1 MLRTILCLKQLHFPG
16 TQGERHG
23 SESWPS
29 NVCEPSPCAA
39 ELSLLTF
46 IAEVSTLDEV
56 LGCSRSCSGRCGC
69 PIRRCLFAQTCRSKK
84 PYWIS
89 DCLQADA
96 INAND
101 GKAVQSLGTS
111 GRQLG
116 TGTYISPAFQDFPE
130 YDPSKGIPW
139 DCVVTM
145 DADTWSGL
153 KKAWIP
159 KFYEFPEDKEK
170 NPDKCKPLNL
180 WTPRWKANRKRFLT
194 SLDSSFTEE
203 NTVLFSKVL
212 GHEEKIQALI
222 PPAIVDTGVVYMS
235 QCAERE
241 TESNKQIGSLG
252 SVDWDTEKM
261 EGWNLG
267 SDTV

>member
-1 MLRTILCLKQLHFPG
+1 MKF
-16 TQGERHG
+16 
-23 SESWPS
+23 WA
-29 NVCEPSPCAA
+29 V
-39 ELSLLTF
+39 LTF
-46 IAEVSTLDEV
+46 AAAVAAVPFEGVSLHKRAGARTHIGYRIVSKAE
-56 LGCSRSCSGRCGC
+56 
-69 PIRRCLFAQTCRSKK
+69 
-84 PYWIS
+84 
-89 DCLQADA
+89 ADA

-180 WTPRWKANRKRFLT
+180 WTPRWSEYLTPLLVIRAVANALPEEANRKRFLT

-252 SVDWDTEKM
+252 SVDWDIEKM

-267 SDTV
+267 SDAV

>member
-1 MLRTILCLKQLHFPG
+1 MKVWAALTLTAAVAAVPFEGISLHKRAG
-16 TQGERHG
+16 ARSHIGYRIV
-23 SESWPS
+23 SK
-29 NVCEPSPCAA
+29 A
-39 ELSLLTF
+39 E
-46 IAEVSTLDEV
+46 
-56 LGCSRSCSGRCGC
+56 
-69 PIRRCLFAQTCRSKK
+69 
-84 PYWIS
+84 
-89 DCLQADA
+89 ADA

-241 TESNKQIGSLG
+241 TESNTQIGSLG
-252 SVDWDTEKM
+252 GVDWDTAKM

-267 SDTV
+267 SDAV